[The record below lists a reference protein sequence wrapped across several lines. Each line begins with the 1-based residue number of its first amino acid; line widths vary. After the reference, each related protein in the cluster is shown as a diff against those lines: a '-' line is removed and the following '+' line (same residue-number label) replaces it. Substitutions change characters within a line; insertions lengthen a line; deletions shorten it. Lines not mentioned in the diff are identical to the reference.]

1 MLEDGFDDRGGRG
14 HLIIECPLTRIAQA
28 SAEVFFHRELRRRS
42 GIPIGQSSQ
51 IKSNNVNVVSPRKM
65 GKERLPDSKKIE
77 LFFCGGQ
84 SLSERGRETVGQS
97 AGTQSGPRTPRK

>member
-65 GKERLPDSKKIE
+65 GKERLPDSNISA
-77 LFFCGGQ
+77 FFLHSQ
-84 SLSERGRETVGQS
+84 SWDRLCLVM
-97 AGTQSGPRTPRK
+97 